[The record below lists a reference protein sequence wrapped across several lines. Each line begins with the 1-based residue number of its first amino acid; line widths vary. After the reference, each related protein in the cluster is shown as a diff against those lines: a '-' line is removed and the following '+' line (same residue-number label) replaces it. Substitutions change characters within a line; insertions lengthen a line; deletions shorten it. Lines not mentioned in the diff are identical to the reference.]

1 VVQLEIVMSGDDAA
15 LSKAASVILPVRR
28 KSNLLL
34 CTLLLGNVAVN
45 TLLGILMADFAGGT
59 LGFVVSTALI
69 VIFGEIIPQALCSR
83 YALQIGKN
91 SVPVVKVVIIL
102 LYVIAKPLAFCL
114 DKLLGHELG
123 TTYSKA
129 EMNKLLEIHVKE
141 GRFSEETGIA
151 MAGALKYQD
160 VAVKDVMTPLEN
172 TFMINVED
180 KLNFDTMS
188 KIFKTGYSRIPIYE
202 VDVQNVIGLLFT
214 KDLIFIDPDDETPV
228 KKFWEIFGRGPHLVW
243 PDDKLGDVLRH
254 LKKGHTHM
262 ALVRG
267 TNTSTSDDLDPT
279 YQLYGIV
286 TLEDIIEEIIGE
298 EILDE
303 TDAWVD
309 GEHSKRVVRCDDE
322 SNDELGDDDDVNNMT
337 TVRKG
342 FDWARLRLLDDKI
355 VDQNLSEEEVRA
367 VSAHLRTNYSDAV
380 EALSARQLP
389 RMIAATPVV
398 ELPLAPTRELGQL
411 LPTSS
416 NLLYE
421 KGEVSDVCTFILGG
435 KVTVVAGVDNFKSDV
450 SSWTVLGTGA
460 LGGGGVE
467 GYVPDFSAY
476 VSGSGPCRC
485 LRFTRKIFGAAAD
498 ASVLECTVVGVVS
511 SKRRGSGGVA
521 KSGVSSLTAK
531 RSASIGVGSAG
542 VDGDYSLLLSEEME
556 VTTDLAKNCS
566 TTPTINASAALTGD
580 DTPLPSVSIHDEL
593 SAGAGDAEENVRE
606 RRTKLLEMVLLKK
619 TAITTSTNTTST
631 VEHIE
636 G

>member
-1 VVQLEIVMSGDDAA
+1 MSGDDVK
-15 LSKAASVILPVRR
+15 LSKAAAAILPVRR
-28 KSNLLL
+28 KANLLL

-45 TLLGILMADFAGGT
+45 TLLGILLADFAGGT
-59 LGFVVSTALI
+59 LGFLISTALI
-69 VIFGEIIPQALCSR
+69 VIFGEIIPQALFSR
-83 YALQIGKN
+83 YALQVGEKA
-91 SVPVVKVVIIL
+91 VPTVKVVILL
-102 LYVIAKPLAFCL
+102 LYVIAKPMAFCL

-129 EMNKLLEIHVKE
+129 EMSKLLEIHVKE
-141 GRFSEETGIA
+141 GRFSEETGIC

-267 TNTSTSDDLDPT
+267 TNTSISDDLDPT

-309 GEHSKRVVRCDDE
+309 GNHRKRVLR
-322 SNDELGDDDDVNNMT
+322 SGDDDMDDDDYDGDMNNNP

-342 FDWARLRLLDDKI
+342 FDWARLRLLDDNI
-355 VDQNLSEEEVRA
+355 VDQKLSEEEVRA
-367 VSAHLRTNYSDAV
+367 VGAHLRTNYSHAV

-411 LPTSS
+411 VPTST

-421 KGEVSDVCTFILGG
+421 KGVVSDVCTLILGG
-435 KVTVVAGVDNFKSDV
+435 KVTVVAGVDNFRSDV
-450 SSWTVLGTGA
+450 SSWTVLGAGA
-460 LGGGGVE
+460 LGGGKNGE

-485 LRFTRKIFGAAAD
+485 LRFSRKIFGAAAD
-498 ASVLECTVVGVVS
+498 ASVLEGSVVGCLVS
-511 SKRRGSGGVA
+511 SKRGGSGNGVSTLTPKRGS
-521 KSGVSSLTAK
+521 KRGVSLGGGSCCGGGDDDDLTL
-531 RSASIGVGSAG
+531 V
-542 VDGDYSLLLSEEME
+542 LSEDTDIITDFATNPA
-556 VTTDLAKNCS
+556 TTAV
-566 TTPTINASAALTGD
+566 LTGD
-580 DTPLPSVSIHDEL
+580 DTSLPIVSIHDEL
-593 SAGAGDAEENVRE
+593 SAGAGDAEEDVRE
-606 RRTKLLEMVLLKK
+606 RRAKLLEIVLLEK
-619 TAITTSTNTTST
+619 TAISTTEDTK
-631 VEHIE
+631 